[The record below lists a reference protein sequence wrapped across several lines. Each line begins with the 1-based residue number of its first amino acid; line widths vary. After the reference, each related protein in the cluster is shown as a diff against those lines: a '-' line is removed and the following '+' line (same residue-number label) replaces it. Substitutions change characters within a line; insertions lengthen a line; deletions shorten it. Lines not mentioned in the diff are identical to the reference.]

1 MSAETQGPLRVLF
14 AGESWIKHT
23 IHMKGFDQFHN
34 TEYEEGAGE
43 FLAAL
48 DREGLEVTYVRG
60 HEISSKFP
68 KSAQELQQFDAVVL
82 SDIGSNSFLLPDET
96 FLRSERSPN
105 RLALLRDWTRAG
117 GGLVMIGGYMS
128 FTGIDGKARFGM
140 TPLADVLP
148 VRMLDHDD
156 RVEESEGVKAEFD
169 APAHPVLGGTPAE
182 WPPLLGY
189 NRVTAKPDATT
200 IARAGDDPLLVVG
213 PAGEGR
219 AVAFTSD
226 LAPHWAPPEFV
237 GWSHYQKLWASILT
251 WAAGAR
257 T

>member
-1 MSAETQGPLRVLF
+1 VSAAPRVLF
-14 AGESWIKHT
+14 VGESWIKHT
-23 IHMKGFDQFHN
+23 IHMKGFDQFHS
-34 TEYEEGAGE
+34 TEYEEGAGD

-48 DREGLEVTYVRG
+48 DRTGHQVTYVRG
-60 HEISSKFP
+60 HEVSARFP
-68 KSAQELQQFDAVVL
+68 RTAQELADYDVVVL
-82 SDIGSNSFLLPDET
+82 SDIGSNTFLLPDET

-117 GGLVMIGGYMS
+117 GGLVMIGGYLS

-148 VRMLDHDD
+148 VRLLDHDD
-156 RVEESEGVKAEFD
+156 RVEEPEGVKAEFD
-169 APAHPVLGGTPAE
+169 APAHPVLGGTPPD

-189 NRVTAKPDATT
+189 NRVIAKPDATT
-200 IARAGDDPLLVVG
+200 VARAGEDPLLVVG
-213 PAGEGR
+213 PAGSGR
-219 AVAFTSD
+219 SVAFTSD

-237 GWSHYQKLWASILT
+237 GWAHYQDLWASVLG